1 MKNRVIVSTI
11 YILIGILICLIPTYL
26 YPVCNGEMKMAC
38 YYTKQ
43 AEIGLGILIT
53 LLGIVFIAAKN
64 ENIRI
69 KPTIKLISPGAGGHR
84 GHHGHRPLHHLSVP
98 GEDRPGDLGVADH
111 LRRGAAEPPP
121 LGERT
126 GPGALGRRGPPGPHG
141 VKDPRGPAP
150 GPQGQ
155 LEASAPPDEK
165 RHPAQRQAG
174 GPHHPGEDRGRH
186 RPGGRAP
193 GVLRHQR
200 GGGAGA
206 GHALGGG

>member
-69 KPTIKLISPGAGGHR
+69 GISISQLLVALLVFLYPIKLIGLCKMSTMACQMRTLPALTVAGVFLVVISAGNR
-84 GHHGHRPLHHLSVP
+84 LYLIR
-98 GEDRPGDLGVADH
+98 
-111 LRRGAAEPPP
+111 
-121 LGERT
+121 
-126 GPGALGRRGPPGPHG
+126 
-141 VKDPRGPAP
+141 KD
-150 GPQGQ
+150 
-155 LEASAPPDEK
+155 K
-165 RHPAQRQAG
+165 
-174 GPHHPGEDRGRH
+174 
-186 RPGGRAP
+186 
-193 GVLRHQR
+193 
-200 GGGAGA
+200 
-206 GHALGGG
+206 

>member
-69 KPTIKLISPGAGGHR
+69 GISISQLLVALLVFLYPIKLNQKG
-84 GHHGHRPLHHLSVP
+84 
-98 GEDRPGDLGVADH
+98 
-111 LRRGAAEPPP
+111 
-121 LGERT
+121 
-126 GPGALGRRGPPGPHG
+126 
-141 VKDPRGPAP
+141 
-150 GPQGQ
+150 
-155 LEASAPPDEK
+155 
-165 RHPAQRQAG
+165 
-174 GPHHPGEDRGRH
+174 
-186 RPGGRAP
+186 
-193 GVLRHQR
+193 
-200 GGGAGA
+200 
-206 GHALGGG
+206 